1 MIYCVMHGREKMKF
15 EFYVLNYDFNGK
27 RVENFNIFNNI
38 SLNNAVEKE
47 VRKYLRSPK
56 KYHYQKYNYNIKEY
70 HYIYGFDGLCEEIKS
85 LIRWQEW
92 SRREY
97 EISVGDAF
105 EDDLNKFEKW
115 DCYKQC
121 EPNMAIITREVI
133 WQYKQYLKEKRK

>member
-1 MIYCVMHGREKMKF
+1 MKF

-56 KYHYQKYNYNIKEY
+56 KYCYIQHGLLPVGIRNC
-70 HYIYGFDGLCEEIKS
+70 IYGFDGLCEKIKS
-85 LIRWQEW
+85 LIIWQEW

>member
-1 MIYCVMHGREKMKF
+1 MHGREKMKF

-56 KYHYQKYNYNIKEY
+56 KYCYIQYGLLPVGTRNC
-70 HYIYGFDGLCEEIKS
+70 IYGFDGLCEEIKS
-85 LIRWQEW
+85 LIMWQEW